1 MMGFKNN
8 VVFLKFAVLYFLI
21 LIFGYWKI
29 DLNSEEIY
37 ISFSFFVL
45 AVILF
50 VSFRRSILVFFVES
64 VNLFYNR
71 FLFDILLRVGIL
83 ELYITSLTELGVFLA
98 NLLNSV
104 YLVKLVLEK
113 NIQFSAAYKA
123 MLRYKLSSLSMWCAL
138 GSFFINRR
146 ILLTKYFSSL
156 ALTADAQKLFSLTI
170 KNLY

>member
-1 MMGFKNN
+1 
-8 VVFLKFAVLYFLI
+8 
-21 LIFGYWKI
+21 
-29 DLNSEEIY
+29 LNSEEIY

-123 MLRYKLSSLSMWCAL
+123 MLRYKLSSLSM
-138 GSFFINRR
+138 
-146 ILLTKYFSSL
+146 
-156 ALTADAQKLFSLTI
+156 
-170 KNLY
+170 